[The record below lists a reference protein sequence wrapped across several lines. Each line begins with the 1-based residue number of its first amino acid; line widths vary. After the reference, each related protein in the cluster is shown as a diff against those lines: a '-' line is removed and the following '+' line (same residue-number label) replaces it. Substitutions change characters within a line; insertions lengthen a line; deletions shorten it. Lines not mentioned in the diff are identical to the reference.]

1 MQSRNPFFCRLT
13 CMWLILLLGVSM
25 SVAAVFDHPVNA
37 DSKRVL
43 TSSLAEM
50 TRYDVISGDFVQTKS
65 IKKLNRDFVS
75 TGTFRIS
82 KTSGVV
88 WKTEKPFPSELTV
101 SDEGITERSA
111 NGHVRTISTKD
122 NPVFTEFSKTIQA
135 VFSGNISDLETKFN
149 VFYEKTPN
157 GGQIGL
163 VPREASV
170 RKIVSNIV
178 MDFSSSIDKVVITD
192 GSGSPVTYEFKN
204 QKSENEPGSARQAG
218 SP

>member
-1 MQSRNPFFCRLT
+1 MLSWNSFFCRLN

-82 KTSGVV
+82 KSSGVV

-101 SDEGITERSA
+101 SDDGITERNA
-111 NGHVRTISTKD
+111 NGQVRTISTKD

-170 RKIVSNIV
+170 RKVISNIV
-178 MDFSSSIDKVVITD
+178 MDVSSNIDKVVITD

-204 QKSENEPGSARQAG
+204 QKSENVPGSARQAD

>member
-1 MQSRNPFFCRLT
+1 
-13 CMWLILLLGVSM
+13 
-25 SVAAVFDHPVNA
+25 
-37 DSKRVL
+37 
-43 TSSLAEM
+43 M

-135 VFSGNISDLETKFN
+135 VFSGNISDLETKESLWACPACFT
-149 VFYEKTPN
+149 EK
-157 GGQIGL
+157 
-163 VPREASV
+163 V
-170 RKIVSNIV
+170 RALLAE
-178 MDFSSSIDKVVITD
+178 D
-192 GSGSPVTYEFKN
+192 E
-204 QKSENEPGSARQAG
+204 
-218 SP
+218 

>member
-1 MQSRNPFFCRLT
+1 MLSFNSIFCRLS
-13 CMWLILLLGVSM
+13 CMRLILLLGISM
-25 SVAAVFDHPVNA
+25 SMASVFDHPVNA

-50 TRYDVISGDFVQTKS
+50 TRHDVVSGDFVQTKS

-149 VFYEKTPN
+149 VFYEKTSN

>member
-1 MQSRNPFFCRLT
+1 MRSCYSFFCRLT
-13 CMWLILLLGVSM
+13 CMWLILLLGISM
-25 SVAAVFDHPVNA
+25 SMASVFDHPVNA
-37 DSKRVL
+37 DSKQVL
-43 TSSLAEM
+43 TSSLIEM
-50 TRYDVISGDFVQTKS
+50 TRYDVVSGDFVQTKS

-111 NGHVRTISTKD
+111 NGQVRTISTKD
-122 NPVFTEFSKTIQA
+122 NPVFSEFSKTIQA

-149 VFYEKTPN
+149 VFYEKTSK

-170 RKIVSNIV
+170 RKFVSNIV
-178 MDFSSSIDKVVITD
+178 MDVSSNIDKVVITD